1 MTNEKPGTAFVI
13 RHSSLGSWMDSF
25 LIARLYEEPPPSPRD
40 HRHPTERDRDRIL
53 HSAAFRRLQGKTQVF
68 GIGQADF
75 YRTRL
80 THSIEA
86 AQLARGIASN
96 MLVEEPRLA
105 PCLTP
110 ELAEAAA
117 LAHDL
122 GHPPFGHGGERTLD
136 ACMLEVSRRA
146 RLTGKRALRFE
157 GNAQTFHVLVAAEPK
172 SPEYPGLN
180 LTRATLAAVMK
191 YPYEQDVGNDK
202 FIFTS
207 DAGVARWALER
218 GIRLLTA
225 RQRRKGS
232 GLATSIAC
240 QVLDWADDCAYS
252 IHDIEDALQAQFLR
266 TGDLLDAHFARRVA
280 GHYEET
286 RENEAVPQLDFS
298 EIRERLRR
306 LERRIRVPDR
316 GDERA
321 HRKLAL
327 RNILNELVTCVS
339 VEVRPAGKRPDF
351 SWRLRVPVEPR
362 ILSVLCKSI
371 VWEAVITDP
380 RVAAMT
386 AKGMEV
392 LRDLFHLLLTEL
404 VEKKSCALFPRYY
417 RPIVEECLGKGE
429 MEAARGVCNFL
440 ALLTDMDALRLH
452 ALLRGTKSS
461 SIFDLI

>member
-1 MTNEKPGTAFVI
+1 MDAF
-13 RHSSLGSWMDSF
+13 L
-25 LIARLYEEPPPSPRD
+25 LERLYPEPPPSSKD
-40 HRHPTERDRDRIL
+40 HRHPTERDRDRVL

-96 MLVEEPRLA
+96 MLIEEPRLA
-105 PCLTP
+105 QCLTP
-110 ELAEAAA
+110 ELAEAVA

-122 GHPPFGHGGERTLD
+122 GHPPFGHGGERILD
-136 ACMLEVSRRA
+136 ACMLEVSRRS
-146 RLTGKRALRFE
+146 RLRGKQALRFE

-180 LTRATLAAVMK
+180 LTRATLAGVIK
-191 YPYEQDVGNDK
+191 YPYEQDAGNDR
-202 FIFTS
+202 FIFTR
-207 DAGVARWALER
+207 DEGVARWALE
-218 GIRLLTA
+218 GGTRLLTA
-225 RQRRKGS
+225 RQRKRGIS
-232 GLATSIAC
+232 RRTSIAC

-266 TGDLLDAHFARRVA
+266 PADLSSGPFARRVSQ
-280 GHYEET
+280 HYEAT
-286 RENEAVPQLDFS
+286 RENEAVPALARGELS
-298 EIRERLRR
+298 RR
-306 LERRIRVPDR
+306 LKDLERKISVPDT

-327 RNILNELVTCVS
+327 RNILNELVTSVS
-339 VEVRPAGKRPDF
+339 VEFFPEEVRPDF
-351 SWRLRVPVEPR
+351 SWRLMVPDEAR

-386 AKGMEV
+386 TKGKEI
-392 LRDLFHLLLTEL
+392 LQDLFRLLMTELTE
-404 VEKKSCALFPRYY
+404 KQSCDLFPRYY
-417 RPIVEECLGKGE
+417 RPIIEECMGRGE
-429 MEAARGVCNFL
+429 MEAARAVCNFL

-452 ALLRGTKSS
+452 ALVRGTKSS

>member
-1 MTNEKPGTAFVI
+1 MNAF
-13 RHSSLGSWMDSF
+13 L
-25 LIARLYEEPPPSPRD
+25 LERLHEEPPPSPKD

-86 AQLARGIASN
+86 AQLARGIAGN
-96 MLVEEPRLA
+96 MLVEEPSLA
-105 PCLTP
+105 ECLTP
-110 ELAEAAA
+110 ELAEAVA

-136 ACMLEVSRRA
+136 ECMLEVSRRA
-146 RLTGKRALRFE
+146 RLQGKRALRFE
-157 GNAQTFHVLVAAEPK
+157 GNAQTFHVLVASEPK
-172 SPEYPGLN
+172 SPNYPGLN
-180 LTRATLAAVMK
+180 LTRATLAGVMK
-191 YPYEQDVGNDK
+191 YPYEQEAGNDK
-202 FIFTS
+202 FIFTR
-207 DAGVARWALER
+207 DAAVALWALD
-218 GIRLLTA
+218 GGATLLTA
-225 RQRRKGS
+225 RQRKQGIRQR
-232 GLATSIAC
+232 TSIAC
-240 QVLDWADDCAYS
+240 QILDWADDCAYS

-266 TGDLLDAHFARRVA
+266 PGDLLDTQFARRVSL
-280 GHYEET
+280 HYEAT
-286 RENEAVPQLDFS
+286 RESEAVPLLTRA
-298 EIRERLRR
+298 EIKERLRD
-306 LERRIRVPDR
+306 LELKIRHPES

-321 HRKLAL
+321 YRKLAL
-327 RNILNELVTCVS
+327 RNILNDLVTSVS
-339 VEVRPAGKRPDF
+339 IGFGPETRRPDY
-351 SWRLRVPVEPR
+351 SWQLQVPAEAR

-386 AKGMEV
+386 TKGQEI
-392 LRDLFHLLLTEL
+392 LRDLFHLLLAEL
-404 VEKKSCALFPRYY
+404 IEKESCTLFPRYY
-417 RPIVEECLGKGE
+417 RPIIEDCMGKGE

-452 ALLRGTKSS
+452 ALLRGSKPS